1 MKRKIKLLLILSM
14 LHQFGFC
21 QKVNF
26 EATKLIVTNQVDDNA
41 LLMNFN
47 KAVKFQYGKNIVL
60 DKNSP
65 EEIFYNFFNINSNEQ
80 LKVFFDNKIPVTYSK
95 NDYLNLMNVYK
106 EKPEKNFYELDFKI
120 LFKDGNNQYSYI
132 KYINHN
138 ELFPKPI
145 ASIIYLELIN
155 DKWIIKD
162 LGDNLEL
169 GIFLSSIKGN
179 KLEQIILR
187 KQSQLDN
194 KIIQPYITNDKID
207 FNRLMNDFYDLKK
220 KNINH
225 PLVQLIY
232 DNEFSIF

>member
-1 MKRKIKLLLILSM
+1 MKKRIKLLFLISLLQQS
-14 LHQFGFC
+14 GYC

-26 EATKLIVTNQVDDNA
+26 EATKLITINQVDDNA
-41 LLMNFN
+41 ILSNFD
-47 KAVKFQYGKNIVL
+47 KVVKFQYSKNIEL

-65 EEIFYNFFNINSNEQ
+65 EEVFYNFFNINSNQQ
-80 LKVFFDNKIPVTYSK
+80 LKLFFDDRIPQTYSK

-106 EKPEKNFYELDFKI
+106 KKPENNFYELDFKI
-120 LFKDGNNQYSYI
+120 IFKDGVNQYSYI

-138 ELFPKPI
+138 ELFTKPI

-155 DKWIIKD
+155 NRWIIKD

-169 GIFLSSIKGN
+169 GIFLASIKGDQLEKIISK
-179 KLEQIILR
+179 KL
-187 KQSQLDN
+187 SQLDN
-194 KIIQPYITNDKID
+194 KIIQPYIVNDKID

-225 PLVQLIY
+225 PLVKLIY

>member
-1 MKRKIKLLLILSM
+1 MKRKIKLLLIISM
-14 LHQFGFC
+14 LYQFGFS

-47 KAVKFQYGKNIVL
+47 KAVKFKYGKNIEL

-65 EEIFYNFFNINSNEQ
+65 EEVFYNFFNINSSEQ
-80 LKVFFDNKIPVTYSK
+80 LKSFFSDKIPLTYSK
-95 NDYLNLMNVYK
+95 KDYLNLINVYK
-106 EKPEKNFYELDFKI
+106 SNPEKNFYELDFKI
-120 LFKDGNNQYSYI
+120 LFKDGSNQYSYI

-155 DKWIIKD
+155 NKWIIKD

-169 GIFLSSIKGN
+169 GIFLSSIKGD
-179 KLEQIILR
+179 KLEKIILK
-187 KQSQLDN
+187 KQSPVDN

-207 FNRLMNDFYDLKK
+207 FNKLMNDFYDLKK
-220 KNINH
+220 KDIKH

>member
-1 MKRKIKLLLILSM
+1 MKRRIKLLFLISL
-14 LHQFGFC
+14 LHQSGYC
-21 QKVNF
+21 QKVIF
-26 EATKLIVTNQVDDNA
+26 EATKLFTINQVDDNA
-41 LLMNFN
+41 ILNNFD
-47 KAVKFQYGKNIVL
+47 KVVKFQYGKNIGL

-65 EEIFYNFFNINSNEQ
+65 EEVFYNFFNINSNEQ
-80 LKVFFDNKIPVTYSK
+80 LKLFFDDKIPQTYSK

-106 EKPEKNFYELDFKI
+106 KKPENNFYELDFKI
-120 LFKDGNNQYSYI
+120 IFKDGVNQYSYI

-155 DKWIIKD
+155 NRWIIKD

-169 GIFLSSIKGN
+169 GIFLASIKGDQLEKIISK
-179 KLEQIILR
+179 KLP
-187 KQSQLDN
+187 QLDN
-194 KIIQPYITNDKID
+194 KIIQPYIVNDKID

-220 KNINH
+220 RNINH
-225 PLVQLIY
+225 PLVKLIY